1 MGPPLGRA
9 LPLLC
14 PRHPRARLGRAGL
27 GRALRGEGGSARE
40 GGRRHGNVLLPP
52 PPFFRVSLWQPAVGC
67 VLGGIGRGRGKPRAH
82 RARLPPPGNRDG
94 MGTEGTRGGMGGGRG
109 ARGSRSPPGG
119 VGSAR
124 PGRADRCS
132 APREGPPRPAT
143 PLWERPR
150 PPLVRRRSAPRPSAP
165 LFALP
170 LVERGVGLRL
180 LPTFPCEQ
188 GEAGMGAGPGTWR
201 GRGRVGRCRGPP
213 EGRGRR
219 RRGNGIKRER
229 AKRSR
234 AVTSSCRNE
243 HLPAALPTPSTAL
256 WAFRHPSAAAPPA
269 ARRCLCPAA
278 MATATSRAGR
288 KCGASRRA
296 EASHSTALCD
306 AMAEEWLGAEA
317 AGSGSEEEEEV
328 SGIRGADAGQSRAP
342 RHRALR
348 CPAGSGGGTE
358 RGWGRGW
365 ASPAQARPR

>member
-170 LVERGVGLRL
+170 LVGRGVGLRL

-219 RRGNGIKRER
+219 RRGTG
-229 AKRSR
+229 
-234 AVTSSCRNE
+234 
-243 HLPAALPTPSTAL
+243 
-256 WAFRHPSAAAPPA
+256 
-269 ARRCLCPAA
+269 
-278 MATATSRAGR
+278 
-288 KCGASRRA
+288 
-296 EASHSTALCD
+296 
-306 AMAEEWLGAEA
+306 
-317 AGSGSEEEEEV
+317 
-328 SGIRGADAGQSRAP
+328 
-342 RHRALR
+342 
-348 CPAGSGGGTE
+348 
-358 RGWGRGW
+358 
-365 ASPAQARPR
+365 